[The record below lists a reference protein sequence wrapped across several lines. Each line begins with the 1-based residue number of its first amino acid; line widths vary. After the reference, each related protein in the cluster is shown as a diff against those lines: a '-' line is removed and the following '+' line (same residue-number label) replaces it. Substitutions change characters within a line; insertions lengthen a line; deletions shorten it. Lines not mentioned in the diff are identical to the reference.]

1 MRRKAEVM
9 QLVDGKLFDDDWYE
23 RTDLLPP
30 AFAAASGYC
39 VVVWTAVDD
48 PSGEHIPPTL
58 VGPFE
63 SADLATRTADGL
75 R

>member
-1 MRRKAEVM
+1 
-9 QLVDGKLFDDDWYE
+9 
-23 RTDLLPP
+23 
-30 AFAAASGYC
+30 
-39 VVVWTAVDD
+39 VVWTAVDD